1 MVPNRPAQ
9 TESGIQSFK
18 KSFQLPDNSTTN
30 SYSLI
35 PNKEEWSCRR
45 RAIPNKQF
53 NKTLHHSRTSTEQ
66 LERSTMVQHLLQA
79 FLPKQHLMA
88 VWLSRAIIVLY
99 HRFCHIKD
107 VRRKIV
113 IWIIYNNV
121 ATETKRLQENMF
133 ALENLAYSEN
143 LAPPCSSENSSPP
156 LIVKAPLSFWNLA
169 PIAFFRALPPPF
181 TRGEWGGVHSM
192 GKMEWIH
199 WECCLYNRMFVR
211 KALKVNVSTLCSI
224 SEWTQE
230 NQVLI
235 LSLFSLSPLFFV
247 FSGLCW

>member
-1 MVPNRPAQ
+1 MGQPRIYIYVVMLPLHHLFSSRYLPLYPVKVVPNRPAQ

-66 LERSTMVQHLLQA
+66 LERSTMIQHLLQA

-113 IWIIYNNV
+113 I
-121 ATETKRLQENMF
+121 
-133 ALENLAYSEN
+133 
-143 LAPPCSSENSSPP
+143 
-156 LIVKAPLSFWNLA
+156 
-169 PIAFFRALPPPF
+169 
-181 TRGEWGGVHSM
+181 
-192 GKMEWIH
+192 
-199 WECCLYNRMFVR
+199 
-211 KALKVNVSTLCSI
+211 
-224 SEWTQE
+224 
-230 NQVLI
+230 
-235 LSLFSLSPLFFV
+235 
-247 FSGLCW
+247 